1 MLLSVLALPLNAF
14 LNWLLI
20 FGNWGFPRLELVG
33 AAWGTLITRS
43 LIFFILAGI
52 IFSYKRLR
60 RYVAVRRSQWKFK
73 WGPMSEILRIGVPSR
88 LKVGMEVIV
97 FAVSAI
103 IVGTMG
109 AVDQAA
115 HQMHIN

>member
-52 IFSYKRLR
+52 IFSHKRFR
-60 RYVAVRRSQWKFK
+60 RYVAVRSSQWKFK
-73 WGPMSEILRIGVPSR
+73 WGTMRELLRIGVPSS
-88 LKVGMEVIV
+88 LQAGMAVSV

-103 IVGTMG
+103 LVKSEEHTSELQSLTRI
-109 AVDQAA
+109 
-115 HQMHIN
+115 